1 MQAQTCDSGTE
12 LFGFAASFL
21 PKHIL
26 FPLVGLHPAA
36 ARHFSRLA
44 KKKKK
49 KNSCVAGSQGAGGS
63 SLVVGTESLSGDQRS
78 VNSLSIHLMQTNMHE
93 Y

>member
-49 KNSCVAGSQGAGGS
+49 RTPVWREVKEQEGRV
-63 SLVVGTESLSGDQRS
+63 SLWALNHYQVTKEASTLCQY
-78 VNSLSIHLMQTNMHE
+78 T
-93 Y
+93 